1 MTITLLI
8 WARLLLVTDWHKTAV
23 CDGVSNIRAVS
34 GAGNLPH
41 LGNLHAGGC
50 A

>member
-8 WARLLLVTDWHKTAV
+8 WARLLLVTDWPRVAV
-23 CDGVSNIRAVS
+23 CDHI
-34 GAGNLPH
+34 PD
-41 LGNLHAGGC
+41 LGNMVEPWHSGGC